1 MATRVL
7 IREFAGSDHTAAVK
21 EVSAEMFDLPEVGSR
36 YWRGGLPYTVR
47 GIAEGDPAVVDLV
60 LDRAR
65 SQEVDQERLG
75 HHSSAFT
82 MDTPPMR
89 RRFLPRIRLH
99 DLRHTHPGLLVQA
112 GVPRR
117 SSRSAW
123 GTTLPPSPWT
133 PTPMALPAL
142 QAEAAQRLSDLIHR
156 A

>member
-1 MATRVL
+1 MAMRVL
-7 IREFAGSDHTAAVK
+7 IREFAGSDQTAAVK

-82 MDTPPMR
+82 MDTYAHGPARPPGRGSAAPVRPHPSSLIQATPVCKAFAGTHSRVLR
-89 RRFLPRIRLH
+89 RGLRSDESPVATGFLGRERRDSNPR
-99 DLRHTHPGLLVQA
+99 
-112 GVPRR
+112 
-117 SSRSAW
+117 
-123 GTTLPPSPWT
+123 PS
-133 PTPMALPAL
+133 
-142 QAEAAQRLSDLIHR
+142 D
-156 A
+156 